1 MFLRI
6 VWFSKIILG
15 AKDKTLAIYSTVSAR
30 KTQEIIS
37 KLKNSKELPFR
48 EILAKEDIK
57 SVIQESMTYRER
69 FFTPDVTLWAFL
81 SQVMATDQS
90 LEASVT
96 RVIAEFAVNGKDT
109 PSSNTAAYSQARSRL
124 PESVLSQLVKN
135 SAAQL
140 VDSAPKSWLWK
151 NRKVKLVD
159 GSTISMPDTPENQ
172 AIYPQSAAQEIGV
185 GFPIARIV
193 VIIDYTTGAVLDLA
207 IGSYQGK
214 ETGEHALFRQLTSS
228 LNTNDILLG
237 DCYYP
242 SFFVMASLIAA
253 GIDGVFPMHGSRGCD
268 FNQGQQLGH
277 KDHIVKWKRPRK
289 PSWME
294 PTEYESFPQ
303 ELTVREVEIKKQCAG
318 FRGKAMVLVT
328 TFLDAKTIDK
338 TVLSVLYD
346 YRWMVE
352 VSLREIKNIM
362 QMDILRG
369 KTPEM
374 VRKEIWVHL
383 LAYNLI
389 RKIMAQ
395 AAFIGDRRPRELSF
409 KLALQSVISF
419 QQKGLLDENNHEI
432 YAKLLKAIIDK
443 PIVKRPGRSEPRVVK
458 RRPKAFPRMTKAREL
473 YKNAA

>member
-1 MFLRI
+1 
-6 VWFSKIILG
+6 
-15 AKDKTLAIYSTVSAR
+15 
-30 KTQEIIS
+30 
-37 KLKNSKELPFR
+37 
-48 EILAKEDIK
+48 
-57 SVIQESMTYRER
+57 
-69 FFTPDVTLWAFL
+69 
-81 SQVMATDQS
+81 
-90 LEASVT
+90 
-96 RVIAEFAVNGKDT
+96 
-109 PSSNTAAYSQARSRL
+109 
-124 PESVLSQLVKN
+124 
-135 SAAQL
+135 
-140 VDSAPKSWLWK
+140 
-151 NRKVKLVD
+151 
-159 GSTISMPDTPENQ
+159 
-172 AIYPQSAAQEIGV
+172 
-185 GFPIARIV
+185 
-193 VIIDYTTGAVLDLA
+193 
-207 IGSYQGK
+207 
-214 ETGEHALFRQLTSS
+214 
-228 LNTNDILLG
+228 
-237 DCYYP
+237 
-242 SFFVMASLIAA
+242 
-253 GIDGVFPMHGSRGCD
+253 
-268 FNQGQQLGH
+268 
-277 KDHIVKWKRPRK
+277 
-289 PSWME
+289 
-294 PTEYESFPQ
+294 
-303 ELTVREVEIKKQCAG
+303 
-318 FRGKAMVLVT
+318 MVLVT